1 MNPVATI
8 VLGGLASFV
17 VVLFFK
23 YLSDGYLL
31 TYFPQCTIRVFFGI
45 FAAVFMS
52 IAVAA
57 RNGVAPTLVSNFS
70 TQAGM
75 EMVAMVVTLGV
86 GAVFG
91 AFGGLIIGL
100 VPGNV
105 ESI

>member
-1 MNPVATI
+1 MSPVALI
-8 VLGGLASFV
+8 VLSGVASFT

-45 FAAVFMS
+45 FAAVFAS

-57 RNGVAPTLVSNFS
+57 RNGVTPTLVSDFT

-75 EMVAMVVTLGV
+75 EMVAMIVTLGV
-86 GAVFG
+86 GAAFG

-100 VPGNV
+100 VPGSP
-105 ESI
+105 ESA